1 MRAMNH
7 PFPEHSFLGTCI
19 KLAQS
24 TLKSTFFDTL
34 FFDTLPSNAEGKEP
48 KAQAELPSPKLAP
61 GENSRLQRWTEA
73 LDDWFHRQRMKER
86 EAYLGEAQ
94 DIFEL
99 EERIRRLERRP
110 HF

>member
-1 MRAMNH
+1 MRAINH
-7 PFPEHSFLGTCI
+7 PFPEHSFLGTYI
-19 KLAQS
+19 KLVQS
-24 TLKSTFFDTL
+24 T

-48 KAQAELPSPKLAP
+48 KAPAELPSPKLAP